1 MTLLEEAK
9 HSPTLEFSLLLII
22 FFSFFLFYF
31 FQVVR
36 FMIDEKKKVIKES
49 LTSTVQVMQ
58 FDDILQK
65 TKKKTI

>member
-1 MTLLEEAK
+1 
-9 HSPTLEFSLLLII
+9 
-22 FFSFFLFYF
+22 
-31 FQVVR
+31 
-36 FMIDEKKKVIKES
+36 MIDEKKKVIKES